1 MIKQPKKAKMKQE
14 ITEQTPFPAM
24 KEYKRGDTLH
34 YNNQDVVVVEVI
46 EPDRLHLKNTK
57 APFNSFISLVSEI
70 EAYQSLSNGLDKA
83 VETFG
88 KTELGGALTQD
99 TEFMDVPPV
108 GMEVIEESKAP
119 LFKDEFIEAVERVDD
134 ENTPDLMV
142 REDNRVS
149 L

>member
-14 ITEQTPFPAM
+14 VTEQNPSPVV

-46 EPDRLHLKNTK
+46 EPNRLHLKNTK
-57 APFNSFISLVSEI
+57 DPFNSFISLVSEI
-70 EAYQSLSNGLDKA
+70 EAYQSLSKGLDKA
-83 VETFG
+83 VENFG

-99 TEFMDVPPV
+99 TEFMEVTPD
-108 GMEVIEESKAP
+108 GMEVIEDENAP
-119 LFKDEFIEAVERVDD
+119 LFKDEFIEAVKRVD
-134 ENTPDLMV
+134 ENAPDLMV
-142 REDNRVS
+142 REDKRIS

>member
-14 ITEQTPFPAM
+14 ITEQTPFHAM

-34 YNNQDVVVVEVI
+34 YNNQYVVIVEVI

-70 EAYQSLSNGLDKA
+70 EAYDSLSKGLGKA

-99 TEFMDVPPV
+99 TEFMAVAPV
-108 GMEVIEESKAP
+108 GMEVIE
-119 LFKDEFIEAVERVDD
+119 D
-134 ENTPDLMV
+134 ENAPDLRV
-142 REDNRVS
+142 REDKRFS

>member
-14 ITEQTPFPAM
+14 ITEQTLFTAM

-70 EAYQSLSNGLDKA
+70 E
-83 VETFG
+83 
-88 KTELGGALTQD
+88 
-99 TEFMDVPPV
+99 
-108 GMEVIEESKAP
+108 ESKDS
-119 LFKDEFIEAVERVDD
+119 LFKGEFIEAVERADD
-134 ENTPDLMV
+134 ENAPDLMA
-142 REDNRVS
+142 REDKQFS

>member
-14 ITEQTPFPAM
+14 STEQTLFPAV

-70 EAYQSLSNGLDKA
+70 EESN
-83 VETFG
+83 T
-88 KTELGGALTQD
+88 
-99 TEFMDVPPV
+99 
-108 GMEVIEESKAP
+108 S
-119 LFKDEFIEAVERVDD
+119 LFKDGFIEAVKRVDD
-134 ENTPDLMV
+134 ENAPDLMV
-142 REDNRVS
+142 SEDKRFS

>member
-14 ITEQTPFPAM
+14 ITEQTLFPVV

-70 EAYQSLSNGLDKA
+70 E
-83 VETFG
+83 
-88 KTELGGALTQD
+88 
-99 TEFMDVPPV
+99 
-108 GMEVIEESKAP
+108 ESKAS
-119 LFKDEFIEAVERVDD
+119 LFKDEFIEVAKRVDD
-134 ENTPDLMV
+134 ENAPDLMV
-142 REDNRVS
+142 REDKRFS

>member
-1 MIKQPKKAKMKQE
+1 MTQFKNVDNFGKTEMIKRKKQS
-14 ITEQTPFPAM
+14 PSPAM

-46 EPDRLHLKNTK
+46 EPNRLHLKNTK

-70 EAYQSLSNGLDKA
+70 EAYQSLSSGLDKA

-88 KTELGGALTQD
+88 KTELGSVLTQD
-99 TEFMDVPPV
+99 TEFMEVTPS
-108 GMEVIEESKAP
+108 GMEVI
-119 LFKDEFIEAVERVDD
+119 KDDHA
-134 ENTPDLMV
+134 PDLMV
-142 REDNRVS
+142 REDKRVS

>member
-14 ITEQTPFPAM
+14 VPEQNTSTVM

-70 EAYQSLSNGLDKA
+70 E
-83 VETFG
+83 
-88 KTELGGALTQD
+88 
-99 TEFMDVPPV
+99 
-108 GMEVIEESKAP
+108 ESKAP
-119 LFKDEFIEAVERVDD
+119 LFKDEFIEAVKRVDD
-134 ENTPDLMV
+134 ENAPDLMV
-142 REDNRVS
+142 REDKRFS